1 MLAEENL
8 AEDVELGRVADRTDG
23 YSGSDLREVCT
34 AAAMRPL
41 RDLLKATGKSAQIIV
56 SPQHDP
62 HIRSLFFAVFAISV
76 GTSARFTP
84 AGMCSTMF

>member
-8 AEDVELGRVADRTDG
+8 AKDVELGRVADRTDG

-41 RDLLKATGKSAQIIV
+41 RDLLKATGKSAQAAV
-56 SPQHDP
+56 QPCQSP
-62 HIRSLFFAVFAISV
+62 V
-76 GTSARFTP
+76 
-84 AGMCSTMF
+84 